1 MIRNTD
7 YLQHTQ
13 PDSAYADAH
22 AYAHKDAEDSLQQAV
37 TLVHHVF
44 RHLTTGNLTLT
55 VTEANNM
62 HAHLQELVL
71 QAAAVGGRIREQ
83 QAGQAPRQF

>member
-7 YLQHTQ
+7 YPQYTQ
-13 PDSAYADAH
+13 PDSAYVDAH
-22 AYAHKDAEDSLQQAV
+22 AYAHMDAEDSLRQA
-37 TLVHHVF
+37 TALVHHVF

-55 VTEANNM
+55 ATEADSM
-62 HAHLQELVL
+62 HIHLQELVL

-83 QAGQAPRQF
+83 QAR